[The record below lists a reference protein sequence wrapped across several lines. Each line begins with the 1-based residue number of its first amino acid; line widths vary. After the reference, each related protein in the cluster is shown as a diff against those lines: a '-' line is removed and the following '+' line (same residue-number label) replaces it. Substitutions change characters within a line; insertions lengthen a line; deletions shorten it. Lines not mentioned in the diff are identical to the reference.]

1 MSKLPHLAE
10 WRISVVKNIF
20 RAKGHIQILGV
31 CTEYAKQ
38 YPKMWLTNIKS
49 KMRWLFVELFGM
61 HNYGQE
67 FKEMCAQAVYPKA
80 QFSGKTPAE
89 VFMH

>member
-1 MSKLPHLAE
+1 
-10 WRISVVKNIF
+10 
-20 RAKGHIQILGV
+20 
-31 CTEYAKQ
+31 
-38 YPKMWLTNIKS
+38 MWLTNIKS